1 MYNVA
6 VVRVLCGYVP
16 TQLQKA
22 FPLGMV
28 VHTVVSKRTNMKV
41 CVSMR
46 FRDITVNSTIG
57 VSIGPS
63 LVHCISIA
71 MRNAQ
76 KRSKMVDCSLRGAQP
91 PICFLMG
98 GTTPH

>member
-1 MYNVA
+1 MPRKHISVAYLYNVA

-28 VHTVVSKRTNMKV
+28 VHTAVSKRTNMKV

-46 FRDITVNSTIG
+46 FRDMTVLTI
-57 VSIGPS
+57 
-63 LVHCISIA
+63 
-71 MRNAQ
+71 
-76 KRSKMVDCSLRGAQP
+76 
-91 PICFLMG
+91 
-98 GTTPH
+98 